1 MHYNIQIVKINKNMN
16 KIQEKSN
23 KKKMYEIWS

>member
-23 KKKMYEIWS
+23 KKKMYEI